1 MYRPLGSST
10 SKANLEII
18 HYIIQFQ
25 LLDFYRLFLVVC
37 MCVHVCLGMR
47 VIQVLEEVRGVTS
60 HGAGVPGNCEPS
72 DVDFEN

>member
-10 SKANLEII
+10 SKAKLKII
-18 HYIIQFQ
+18 HYIIQFR
-25 LLDFYRLFLVVC
+25 LLNFYRLFLVVC

-60 HGAGVPGNCEPS
+60 HGAGVPGNCEPL
-72 DVDFEN
+72 DVGFEN